1 MNIKRKLALILC
13 ICIAFGA
20 VAYAQENSTNSQEIA
35 KEQKIDIDLT
45 LLNATMSYGQ
55 MFDMLVNPKNYESKI
70 VKVKGQFVKYF
81 DDIQKKT
88 YYLVNIIDQAGCCA
102 MGVEFVPKDINNWQ
116 PPLEGDEIIVTGTFT
131 TYIENGN
138 TYASM
143 VDCIIEK

>member
-20 VAYAQENSTNSQEIA
+20 VAFAKENSKNLQGTA

-55 MFDMLVNPKNYESKI
+55 MFDMLVNPKNYEGKI

-88 YYLVNIIDQAGCCA
+88 YYLVNIVDQAGCCA
-102 MGVEFVPKDINNWQ
+102 MGVEFVPKDIDNWQ
-116 PPLEGDEIIVTGTFT
+116 LPLEGDEIIVTGMFT
-131 TYIENGN
+131 TYIENDN

>member
-20 VAYAQENSTNSQEIA
+20 VAFAQENSTNLQGTA

-55 MFDMLVNPKNYESKI
+55 MFDMLVNPKNYEGKI

-88 YYLVNIIDQAGCCA
+88 YYLVNIVDQAGCCA
-102 MGVEFVPKDINNWQ
+102 MGVEFVPKDIDNWQ
-116 PPLEGDEIIVTGTFT
+116 LPLEGDEIIVTGMFS
-131 TYIENGN
+131 TYIENDN

>member
-20 VAYAQENSTNSQEIA
+20 VAFAKENSTNLQGTA

-55 MFDMLVNPKNYESKI
+55 MFDMLVNPKNYEGKI

-88 YYLVNIIDQAGCCA
+88 YYLVNIVDQAGCCA
-102 MGVEFVPKDINNWQ
+102 MGVEFVPKDIDNWQ
-116 PPLEGDEIIVTGTFT
+116 LPLEGDEIIVTGMFT
-131 TYIENGN
+131 TYIENDN

>member
-13 ICIAFGA
+13 ICIAFGT
-20 VAYAQENSTNSQEIA
+20 VAFAQENSTNLQGTA

-55 MFDMLVNPKNYESKI
+55 MFDMLVNPKNYEGKI

-88 YYLVNIIDQAGCCA
+88 YYLVNIVDQAGCCA
-102 MGVEFVPKDINNWQ
+102 MGVEFVPKDIDNWKL
-116 PPLEGDEIIVTGTFT
+116 PLEGDEIIVTGMFT
-131 TYIENGN
+131 TYIENDN